1 MTTKRITEMSKSDL
15 REACAHQRTALQ
27 NLLASHK
34 SVRHVLEAAEFPGL
48 ALIEAA
54 GDTAQRA
61 LDAYE

>member
-1 MTTKRITEMSKSDL
+1 MSKREL
-15 REACAHQRTALQ
+15 REACLHQRIALQ
-27 NLLASHK
+27 NLLTSHK
-34 SVRHVLEAAEFPGL
+34 SVRHVIEAAEFPGL